1 MDSLWGEEFKL
12 PEKPKA
18 KKIIDKIKKES
29 KGQSDTKTTEKVV
42 KSKKVSFSEKVKA
55 IREKVYQVLGI
66 QIDNVKVIYN
76 RDELHRYLEN
86 GLAYGRIS
94 IDTETNNSLDPITC
108 KLMGLCLYVKGQKQ
122 VYVPV
127 NHVNPETLERA
138 VVDTNISANIVVE

>member
-55 IREKVYQVLGI
+55 IKEKVYQVLGI

-76 RDELHRYLEN
+76 RDELHRYLET

-94 IDTETNNSLDPITC
+94 IDFKTVL
-108 KLMGLCLYVKGQKQ
+108 
-122 VYVPV
+122 
-127 NHVNPETLERA
+127 
-138 VVDTNISANIVVE
+138 